1 MGNMKVFLK
10 EDEQVYLNGAHIRVD
25 RKVSIELL
33 NKPKFLLE
41 NHIMPIADVD
51 TSLKQLYFI
60 IQLIIIH
67 TVPDDEGRKLFQETT
82 RSVLEKN
89 QSPLIAKLVKNVH
102 CCVARGRE
110 YDALKMLRSAIRE
123 QDQNETKM
131 DGHSEFGAL
140 SLAS

>member
-67 TVPDDEGRKLFQETT
+67 SVPHDEGRELFQQTT
-82 RSVLEKN
+82 SSVLEKN
-89 QSPLIAKLVKNVH
+89 QSPLIAQLLKNVH
-102 CCVARGRE
+102 RCVNRGRE
-110 YDALKMLRSAIRE
+110 YDALKMLRNAIRE
-123 QDQNETKM
+123 QDHNQMQM
-131 DGHSEFGAL
+131 DNKSEFGAL

>member
-10 EDEQVYLNGAHIRVD
+10 EDEQIYLNGAHIRVD

-89 QSPLIAKLVKNVH
+89 QSPLIAQLLKNVH
-102 CCVARGRE
+102 RCVIRGRE
-110 YDALKMLRSAIRE
+110 YDALKMLRNAIRE
-123 QDQNETKM
+123 QDQNKTKM
-131 DGHSEFGAL
+131 DDNSEFGAL